1 MKKATL
7 ISKWLQQDTLIKI
20 SLGYGWILSVYS
32 LIKKNKSA
40 KQKKTHNFREQNF
53 FLNIQISDAPD
64 SDTSLPFPELDTQ
77 QLFRSSNMVPKL
89 V

>member
-1 MKKATL
+1 MQPHKTQLEYYSVSLVSLTKNHMKKATL

-32 LIKKNKSA
+32 LMKKTKSA

-53 FLNIQISDAPD
+53 FLKYPD
-64 SDTSLPFPELDTQ
+64 
-77 QLFRSSNMVPKL
+77 
-89 V
+89 